1 MKPLPSKEW
10 RPRSTCASGVPLE
23 LFAPGGEAAWL
34 RSFAWSQPLRPRFFE
49 TDALGHVSNVF
60 YTAYI
65 EIARLDFFNGLGD
78 PARRP
83 PNFGFMHNAA
93 EITLRFFRPCFYDEA
108 LEVHAR
114 VASLGRSSA
123 ILEHAI
129 TAREGSDIRTV
140 ARVAIVCVQGDRSAP
155 WSDAQR
161 AILAPL
167 VR

>member
-1 MKPLPSKEW
+1 M
-10 RPRSTCASGVPLE
+10 PLE
-23 LFAPGGEAAWL
+23 LYTPGSEAEWL
-34 RSFAWSQPLRPRFFE
+34 RSFHWSEPIRPRYFE

-65 EIARLDFFNGLGD
+65 EIARLDFLNALGD
-78 PARRP
+78 PEREV
-83 PNFGFMHNAA
+83 PNFGFMHNAV
-93 EITLRFFRPCFYDEA
+93 EITLRFVRPCFYDEQLA
-108 LEVHAR
+108 VHSR

-129 TAREGSDIRTV
+129 TSDGAADVRTV
-140 ARVAIVCVQGDRSAP
+140 ARVAIVSVKAGRSAP

-161 AILAPL
+161 AVLAPL

>member
-1 MKPLPSKEW
+1 M
-10 RPRSTCASGVPLE
+10 PLE
-23 LFAPGGEAAWL
+23 LYAPGSEAEWL
-34 RSFAWSQPLRPRFFE
+34 RSFSWSQLLRPRFFE

-65 EIARLDFFNGLGD
+65 EIARLDYFNALSD
-78 PARRP
+78 PDRTP

-93 EITLRFFRPCFYDEA
+93 EITLRFLRPCYYDEP
-108 LEVHAR
+108 LDVHSR
-114 VASLGRSSA
+114 VATLGRSSA

-129 TAREGSDIRTV
+129 TSHTGSDIRTI
-140 ARVAIVCVQGDRSAP
+140 ARVAIVCMKDDRSGP